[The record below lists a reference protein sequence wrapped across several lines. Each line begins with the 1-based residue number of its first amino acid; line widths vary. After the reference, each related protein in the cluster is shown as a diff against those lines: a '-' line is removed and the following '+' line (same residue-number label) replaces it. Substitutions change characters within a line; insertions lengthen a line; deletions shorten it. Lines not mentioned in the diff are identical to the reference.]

1 MRLRLREWR
10 LKRGHSLRTL
20 ATKARISYVTVVR
33 IEQGTMSPTV
43 DMLAKLARALKVH
56 ITDLFPRPRQ
66 RRLLR
71 NHNGTP
77 Q

>member
-10 LKRGHSLRTL
+10 LQRGHSLRSL
-20 ATKARISYVTVVR
+20 AAKAGVSYVTVVR

-56 ITDLFPRPRQ
+56 ITDFFPPKRK
-66 RRLLR
+66 
-71 NHNGTP
+71 TEDT
-77 Q
+77 